1 MSESGAPRALPTPT
15 KATRL
20 LVRPHRAYRPAAE
33 RRADIIAAAQAEFV
47 RANFAGARTRD
58 IADAAGVNQAT
69 LFKHFPTKEALYEQA
84 VMRPLIETMRHMH
97 GRVEVYETA
106 KTPAEMGEL
115 AEASTLRHLEDMLRI
130 LPLLATA
137 LFSDL
142 DLGRKLFR
150 ENLEPLIR
158 KRGEVLRPL
167 VKEGIDPE
175 FVGLASFGMMF
186 AVALQRWLG
195 EPRDDLAT
203 TAAQFNRLTT
213 GGFARDKTA
222 IRTRDRN

>member
-1 MSESGAPRALPTPT
+1 LSTPI

-20 LVRPHRAYRPAAE
+20 ASRPHRAYRPAAE
-33 RRADIIAAAQAEFV
+33 RRAEIIAAAQTEFI
-47 RANFAGARTRD
+47 RASFAGARTRD

-69 LFKHFPTKEALYEQA
+69 LFKHFPTKEALFEQA
-84 VMRPLIETMRHMH
+84 VMRPLIETMRSMH

-106 KTPAEMGEL
+106 TTPAEMGEL
-115 AEASTLRHLEDMLRI
+115 AEASTLHHLEDMLRI
-130 LPLLATA
+130 LPLLTTA

-186 AVALQRWLG
+186 AVAMQRWLG
-195 EPRDDLAT
+195 GRRDDLAA
-203 TAAQFNRLTT
+203 TAAQFNRLAT

-222 IRTRDRN
+222 G

>member
-1 MSESGAPRALPTPT
+1 LPTPT

-20 LVRPHRAYRPAAE
+20 LVRPRRAYRPAAE
-33 RRADIIAAAQAEFV
+33 RRAEIIAAAQTEFI

-69 LFKHFPTKEALYEQA
+69 LFKHFPTKEVLFEQA
-84 VMRPLIETMRHMH
+84 VMRPLIETMRGMH

-158 KRGEVLRPL
+158 ERGEVLRPL
-167 VKEGIDPE
+167 VKEGIDPQ

-186 AVALQRWLG
+186 AVAMQRWLG

-203 TAAQFNRLTT
+203 TAAQLNRLMT
-213 GGFARDKTA
+213 GGFARDKRA
-222 IRTRDRN
+222 IRTRDRNNGPAT